1 MFHPKQSFR
10 ASSARWS
17 HGFYQV
23 RSPRQWTSSRFL
35 PSFVAVE
42 QATPDLQSKAIFFC
56 RWSGCTLTLGDT
68 QFLDNMSAW
77 LLYLSWVCSVEG
89 AIYIY
94 AYACVICIYP
104 KWMPIS
110 TRDRMPTFGRT
121 HILGHWRCRFECL
134 SEETCL
140 PFPACA
146 NKALVVGACHCFFSL
161 IISARNP
168 KQCALRNRRRMGTG
182 EREDKRSVHTAGWW
196 CVNRMSASQDLYHR
210 ISEQDLCSLHQVSVQ
225 NLHKRSP
232 SKISVQD
239 LWEVSWQDLCTSS
252 LQDLCR
258 SSRNAHEHVTRAIL
272 CGNLRTRPRLNIGP

>member
-94 AYACVICIYP
+94 MHMHVLYAYTPNGCQFQQEIECQLLVGPIFWAIDDVGSNVYRKKPASPFQLAQTKLLWLVPVI
-104 KWMPIS
+104 
-110 TRDRMPTFGRT
+110 
-121 HILGHWRCRFECL
+121 
-134 SEETCL
+134 
-140 PFPACA
+140 
-146 NKALVVGACHCFFSL
+146 VFF
-161 IISARNP
+161 
-168 KQCALRNRRRMGTG
+168 
-182 EREDKRSVHTAGWW
+182 H
-196 CVNRMSASQDLYHR
+196 
-210 ISEQDLCSLHQVSVQ
+210 
-225 NLHKRSP
+225 
-232 SKISVQD
+232 
-239 LWEVSWQDLCTSS
+239 
-252 LQDLCR
+252 
-258 SSRNAHEHVTRAIL
+258 
-272 CGNLRTRPRLNIGP
+272 